1 MHRNLKRKKGGA
13 KGGAADSKDK
23 KAAATGKEAKAGPE
37 RTGTL
42 TSQGGK
48 RHGDDA
54 GEHKGIEKSKS
65 GIERPESHMTD
76 RVDSSQEDK

>member
-1 MHRNLKRKKGGA
+1 M
-13 KGGAADSKDK
+13 AADAKDK
-23 KAAATGKEAKAGPE
+23 KNAAAGKENKGPD
-37 RTGTL
+37 RAGTL

-48 RHGDDA
+48 RHGDEGA
-54 GEHKGIEKSKS
+54 EHKVEKSKS